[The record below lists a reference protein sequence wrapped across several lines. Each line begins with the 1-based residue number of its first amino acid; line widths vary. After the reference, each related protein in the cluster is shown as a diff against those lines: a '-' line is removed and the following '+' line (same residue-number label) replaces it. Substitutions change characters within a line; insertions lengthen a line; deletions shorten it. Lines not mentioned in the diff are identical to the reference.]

1 MFPQVEVSAQ
11 MRDDSE
17 KCENF
22 FLQYFL
28 RCERVVSNISNVFN
42 SIGLLSQA
50 ADAALLG
57 WYNFISPLYMVMKSA
72 FCLKVAVKSKI
83 SFSQLF
89 TPKKVSR
96 TKIKIMLVIY

>member
-1 MFPQVEVSAQ
+1 MFAQVEVSAQ
-11 MRDDSE
+11 MRDDSD

-57 WYNFISPLYMVMKSA
+57 GYNFILYKYTNPA
-72 FCLKVAVKSKI
+72 RGILDFCMQKLAQLKDK
-83 SFSQLF
+83 
-89 TPKKVSR
+89 
-96 TKIKIMLVIY
+96 Y